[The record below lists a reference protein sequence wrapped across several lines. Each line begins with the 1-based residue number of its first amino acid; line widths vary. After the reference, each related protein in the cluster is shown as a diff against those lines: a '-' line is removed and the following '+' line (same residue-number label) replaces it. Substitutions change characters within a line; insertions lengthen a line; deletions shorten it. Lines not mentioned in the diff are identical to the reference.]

1 VSARE
6 TVLLADDE
14 PLSREFLQEALQS
27 FGCEVH
33 AVADGREAIALLGQR
48 GFDLVVTDWRMPHAD
63 GFAVLAASKQADPDR
78 PVVLVTAHGTMHTAV
93 QAMRQGADDVL
104 EKPIVLEELEVVL
117 ARMREKRR
125 LLRENTFLR
134 AETSGGDMVIASAA
148 TQAVVDMV
156 QRIAKSRAAVLIR
169 GESGTGKERIAAL
182 VHKHSDRAQRP
193 FVKLNCAAIPE
204 ALLESELFGHEAGS
218 FTGASRRREGRF
230 ELADGGT
237 LFLDEVGEMSPA
249 MQSKLLRVLQE
260 GEFERVGGNRTLRV
274 DVRIVAATNRDLDAE
289 VAAGRFRADL
299 LWRLCVVPVVLPPLR
314 ERPDEIVP
322 LARHFLG
329 KGLVLDAGAEAALRA
344 WHWPG
349 NVREL
354 QNVVQRVG
362 ILCDG
367 GVVTGELVRRWL
379 QPTGELPT
387 APATEPIYVL
397 PTPDPLQALVGRSLA
412 DVERELVQRT
422 LRHNAGNR
430 TRTAEMLGIGVRTL
444 FNKLQETVPAVAVA
458 DSAVVQASG
467 ASTAHGGI
475 AP

>member
-1 VSARE
+1 
-6 TVLLADDE
+6 
-14 PLSREFLQEALQS
+14 
-27 FGCEVH
+27 
-33 AVADGREAIALLGQR
+33 
-48 GFDLVVTDWRMPHAD
+48 
-63 GFAVLAASKQADPDR
+63 
-78 PVVLVTAHGTMHTAV
+78 MHTAV

-218 FTGASRRREGRF
+218 FTGAARRREGRF

-249 MQSKLLRVLQE
+249 MQAKLLRVLQE

-329 KGLVLDAGAEAALRA
+329 KGLGLDAAAEAALRA

-444 FNKLQETVPAVAVA
+444 FNKLQEAAPATAGAHAADVATA
-458 DSAVVQASG
+458 G
-467 ASTAHGGI
+467 APTTHGGI